1 MNQINSIDLGLS
13 VLWADRN
20 IGAASPWDSGDYF
33 AWGETAPK
41 DDFSWENYKYTE
53 VDAATAI
60 LGGGWRIPTIDDFKE
75 LVKNCDSRWDKD
87 NKCRIFRS
95 KINGVEIVFPAAGWK
110 VEKRL
115 NFGRLG
121 FYWSSSL
128 FLGGTGASEALS
140 LNFNSA
146 CKFGV
151 LAGAN
156 NLRMFGFPIRAVR
169 EKK

>member
-1 MNQINSIDLGLS
+1 MNQTIPIDIGLS

-20 IGAASPWDSGDYF
+20 IGAAIPWNSGDYL

-53 VDAATAI
+53 ADAATAI
-60 LGGGWRIPTIDDFKE
+60 LGDSWRLPTIDDFKE
-75 LVKNCDSRWDKD
+75 LVKNCDSFWDKD

-95 KINGVEIVFPAAGWK
+95 TINGVEIVFPAAGWK
-110 VEKRL
+110 EEKRL
-115 NFGRLG
+115 AFGHLG

-128 FLGGTGASEALS
+128 FSGGTRADEALS

-146 CKFGV
+146 RKFGV
-151 LAGAN
+151 LAGGN
-156 NLRMFGFPIRAVR
+156 NLRMFGFSIRAVR
-169 EKK
+169 EKE